1 MIPAVSTDKSR
12 VGHRGYSDDGEDAAM
27 NEGRTEQQPAPRGG
41 MIARHGELLHKI
53 RRKALIIIAVMITLL
68 YWLFDSLVAGQMI
81 TRAII
86 ALSIC
91 IYGALTQFLI
101 NSQRSAKQALQDAH
115 WELEQR
121 ALQIETANKELEL
134 AYSSMRDSRD
144 HLRQYMYEEDIGFL
158 TDKEGKIE
166 GVTERALN
174 QTGKS
179 REALMGSNI
188 MDLLHERCREDFKR
202 ELTQAWNGITLHL
215 NVQLMG
221 EKDPKKIFE
230 AKLTRMTVS
239 GKRLLLAILR

>member
-1 MIPAVSTDKSR
+1 
-12 VGHRGYSDDGEDAAM
+12 M
-27 NEGRTEQQPAPRGG
+27 NEGKTEQQSALPGDT
-41 MIARHGELLHKI
+41 IARSGEL
-53 RRKALIIIAVMITLL
+53 RRKIESNGLLIIAGMITLL
-68 YWLFDSLVAGQMI
+68 YWLFDSLTAGRMI
-81 TRAII
+81 TRTII

-101 NSQRSAKQALQDAH
+101 SSQRSAKKALQEAH
-115 WELEQR
+115 RELEQR
-121 ALQIETANKELEL
+121 SLQIETANKELEL
-134 AYSSMRDSRD
+134 SYSWMRDSRD

-179 REALMGSNI
+179 REALMGNNI
-188 MDLLHERCREDFKR
+188 IDLLHESYREDFKR
-202 ELTQAWNGITLHL
+202 ELPQAWNGLTPHL
-215 NVQLMG
+215 NVQLAG
-221 EKDPKKIFE
+221 QKNPEKIFE